1 MDGAQHGISKTGQ
14 AASEKKSA
22 RAKSSAT
29 IVHPIPPVWDSE
41 SRTLL
46 LGTMPSPASRN
57 AGFFYMHPQNRFWR
71 IVPAVFGEA
80 LVYTN
85 KGLLATRSSSGTD
98 SAPSSTNNAPP
109 PNVCS
114 PQETAASLAAAIAE
128 RHDFLLR
135 HHIALWDVLSQC
147 DIHGAAD
154 ATIRNAVAN
163 DFTAIFEQSK
173 IRRVFCTGKSAYAL
187 WQKHCAARYESSF
200 ALTSHCLPSTS
211 PANAAWSAERLI
223 EAYSVLKEDS

>member
-1 MDGAQHGISKTGQ
+1 MDGAQHGISK
-14 AASEKKSA
+14 AEPAVSEKKSA

-98 SAPSSTNNAPP
+98 SAPSSTNNAPER
-109 PNVCS
+109 NARA
-114 PQETAASLAAAIAE
+114 PQQATASLAAAIAE